1 MINLL
6 DRVSYWVAR
15 ATDIVVMSM
24 AVVMMTALI
33 LQVFFRYVLA
43 SSLVWSE
50 ELALILFTW
59 TTLLAA
65 TSVLRD
71 MVHVRLDL
79 LISVMPARLRNLW
92 NRTITLVIFMF
103 CVALAFAGYQY
114 TVSTLGQV
122 SAAMQLPIEVLHL
135 AALVCGALGALHA
148 LSRFFKPVA
157 PADDKSELI
166 G

>member
-6 DRVSYWVAR
+6 DRASYWVAR
-15 ATDIVVMSM
+15 ATDVVVIIM
-24 AVVMMTALI
+24 ASVMMTSLI
-33 LQVFFRYVLA
+33 LQVFSRYVLG

-50 ELALILFTW
+50 ELALMLFTW

-71 MVHVRLDL
+71 MAHVRLDV
-79 LISVMPARLRNLW
+79 LISFLPAPIRNIW
-92 NRTITLVIFMF
+92 NRFITLVIFLF
-103 CVALAFAGYQY
+103 CVALAVSGYQY

-135 AALVCGALGALHA
+135 AAPVCGALGALHA
-148 LSRFFKPVA
+148 LARLFKPVA
-157 PADDKSELI
+157 SADEHAEMI